1 MKIRFV
7 DECPKEAQ
15 AVAHFAGSNEGTL
28 PPTLE
33 TEVERRKFKSG
44 AGQLLMLPGAG
55 RWVALVGVGDQSGDS
70 WRQAGAALASFAGEQ
85 HCSSIAIDGERLQT
99 SSARQLIEGAML
111 GAYQFDKYINEAN
124 RADHAALGELV
135 IFGVTA
141 DDKRELL
148 EQALATGQRS
158 AEAVIFARDI
168 ANEPPAVCTPEFLAE
183 QARQLSETFGFSCT
197 VLDEHELKAQG
208 FNLICAVGQGSVNP
222 PRLIHMQYL
231 PSGAVNKRIALVG
244 KGVTYD
250 SGGYSMK
257 PSDYQINMHLD
268 MGGAAAVLGA
278 AYAIGSTGP
287 KGVAVDFIIPTAE
300 NLVARDAFKVMD
312 IIRGYSGTTV
322 EIHNTDAEGRLLLA
336 DAIAYAEEQEPDV
349 ILDLATLTGACV
361 VGLGQETA
369 GVFGTDR
376 ATTAGFLD
384 AAGRAAE
391 SVWELPLVERIES
404 QLKSSVAD
412 VKNIGGRWGGAI
424 SAALFLRKFVDST
437 PWVHVDLAG
446 PAMTDEAW
454 SWINKGGTG
463 FGVLALH
470 EWIVG
475 QGERTSR
482 K

>member
-7 DECPKEAQ
+7 DECPKDAQ
-15 AVAHFAGSNEGTL
+15 VVAHFVAGDADSF
-28 PPTLE
+28 PAKLE
-33 TEVERRKFKSG
+33 TEAKRRKYKAG
-44 AGQLLMLPGAG
+44 AGQVLTAPEGDRWAMLI
-55 RWVALVGVGDQSGDS
+55 GVGDQTGDS
-70 WRQAGAALASFAGEQ
+70 WRQAGAALASFASE
-85 HCSSIAIDGERLQT
+85 HNSPSIAIHAENLQRDG
-99 SSARQLIEGAML
+99 ARQLVEGAML
-111 GAYQFDKYINEAN
+111 GAYRFDKYINEAK
-124 RADHAALGELV
+124 RAETPPLSELV
-135 IFGVTA
+135 VLGVA
-141 DDKRELL
+141 AGEQRVQL
-148 EQALATGQRS
+148 ERAMGEGQRT

-183 QARQLSETFGFSCT
+183 QSRQLADTFGFSCT
-197 VLDEHELKAQG
+197 VFDEHELKSRG

-222 PRLIHMQYL
+222 PRLIHMQYV
-231 PSGAVNKRIALVG
+231 PPGTVARRIALVG

-278 AYAIGSTGP
+278 AYAIGSTRP
-287 KGVAVDFIIPTAE
+287 HGVAVDFIIPTAE

-312 IIRGYSGTTV
+312 IIRSYSGTTV

-369 GVFGTDR
+369 GVFGSDR
-376 ATTAGFLD
+376 SVTAEFV
-384 AAGRAAE
+384 AAAERAAE

-437 PWVHVDLAG
+437 PWIHVDLAG
-446 PAMTDEAW
+446 PAMTDEPW

-475 QGERTSR
+475 MSR
-482 K
+482 ESAR